1 MSKIVA
7 KNKPVSTIV
16 VLKRIVSK
24 MRARVRALFEPE
36 EVEVTF
42 VEEGDSTS
50 YTYRIIEH
58 KRAA

>member
-1 MSKIVA
+1 MSKIA
-7 KNKPVSTIV
+7 TNNHPVSTIV
-16 VLKRIVSK
+16 VLKRMLRK
-24 MRARVRALFEPE
+24 MRERVRALFEPE

-42 VEEGDSTS
+42 LEDGETSS

>member
-1 MSKIVA
+1 MSKIA
-7 KNKPVSTIV
+7 TNNRPFSPTV
-16 VLKRIVSK
+16 VLLK
-24 MRARVRALFEPE
+24 MLQKLRARVRALFEPE

-42 VEEGDSTS
+42 LEDGKSSS